1 MASAPVTIDSHQ
13 HFWRYNAIRDTWIT
27 DEMSVLRRDYLPE
40 DLEPELAEHGINASI
55 AVQAD
60 QSENET
66 QFLLELAEAH
76 PFIAGVVGWVDL
88 RANNL
93 AGRLEYFSHFRK
105 LRGFRHIAQAED
117 DGFLLRRDFQSGVA
131 QLAGFGFTYDI
142 LIYARQLA
150 AAVEFV
156 ESVPA
161 GHFVLDHVA
170 KPELKVREIVEWER
184 QIRALAG
191 HPNVM
196 CKVSGL
202 ITEADWSYWSPD
214 VFRPYLDIIWDA
226 FGAQRVMFGS
236 DWPVCLLAGSY
247 GQVKRLMDG
256 FLGERSVA
264 ERNAFFGGNA
274 ARFYRLKEHG
284 LTASR

>member
-1 MASAPVTIDSHQ
+1 MSTARVTIDSHQ

-40 DLEPELAEHGINASI
+40 DLEPELAAHGINVSI

-60 QSENET
+60 QSEIET

-76 PFIAGVVGWVDL
+76 SFIAGVVGWVDL
-88 RANNL
+88 RVDNL
-93 AGRLEYFSHFRK
+93 PERLEYFSHFPK

-117 DGFLLRRDFQSGVA
+117 DCFLLRKDFQRGVA
-131 QLAGFGFTYDI
+131 QLEAFGFIYDI
-142 LIYARQLA
+142 LIYARQLP

-156 ESVPA
+156 ESVPD
-161 GHFVLDHVA
+161 GRFVLDHIA
-170 KPELKVREIVEWER
+170 KPDLKTREIVQWESH
-184 QIRALAG
+184 IRALAA

-196 CKVSGL
+196 CKISGL
-202 ITEADWSYWSPD
+202 ITEADWSNWNPHL
-214 VFRPYLDIIWDA
+214 FTPYLDIVRDA
-226 FGAQRVMFGS
+226 FGSERVMFGS

-247 GQVKRLMDG
+247 GQVKRLADG
-256 FLGERSVA
+256 FLSERSPA
-264 ERNAFFGGNA
+264 ERDAFFGGNA
-274 ARFYRLKEHG
+274 ARFYGLKEHG